1 MFNNFDK
8 NNMPDPKQMLK
19 YIYNNNKLIIIL
31 MGVVIIAS
39 ALLGDN
45 FFHIVYNVSL
55 LYFGG
60 ILFKQYLGEPKLIY
74 KLSFGALAG
83 IITYILMFSDLI
95 VIENMLLVAISASI
109 LAVFVAIATYL
120 PEMIIPLFGAF
131 RVKLKYLALVLVGL
145 EALTFSVDNP
155 SARTAALGGAIFGF
169 LSILISKKYKFNF
182 GFNNPLKG
190 IFGKKG
196 PYYNRKADSFKTKAQ
211 KEDDYQYNKRK
222 KEEQEEIDRILE
234 KVKKDG
240 YASLTADEKR
250 KLFDQSNR

>member
-83 IITYILMFSDLI
+83 VITYYLMFSNEI
-95 VIENMLLVAISASI
+95 VIQNMLLVAISAAI
-109 LAVFVAIATYL
+109 LAVFVSVATYL
-120 PEMIIPLFGAF
+120 PEMVIPLFGTF

-145 EALTFSVDNP
+145 EALTINFANP
-155 SARTAALGGAIFGF
+155 SARTAALGGAVFGF
-169 LSILISKKYKFNF
+169 LSMLITKKYKFNL
-182 GFNNPLKG
+182 GLNKGHIIIGNLIPSKPKLKKKMIFNIIN
-190 IFGKKG
+190 
-196 PYYNRKADSFKTKAQ
+196 A
-211 KEDDYQYNKRK
+211 KRK
-222 KEEQEEIDRILE
+222 SR
-234 KVKKDG
+234 KK
-240 YASLTADEKR
+240 LIR
-250 KLFDQSNR
+250 F